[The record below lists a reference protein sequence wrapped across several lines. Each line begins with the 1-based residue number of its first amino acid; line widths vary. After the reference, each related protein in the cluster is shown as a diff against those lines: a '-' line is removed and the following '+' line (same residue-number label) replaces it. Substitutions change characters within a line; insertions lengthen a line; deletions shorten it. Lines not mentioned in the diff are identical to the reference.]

1 MLIGKIPSIFTME
14 TVTVPRISS
23 LQEDRTPRLAIRR
36 PARGLLWRLLPP
48 TCLLCG
54 DRGRPGLDLCA
65 GCHADL
71 PVPDAACERCARRL
85 PRTGICGACQRSP
98 PPFDAAQAGFEY
110 APPVDWLVH
119 RFKFGGRLECGRVLS
134 ECLARELV
142 YRGAGYPD
150 ALVPVPLHR
159 RRLRQRG
166 FDQAMEI
173 ARLLSARLGVP
184 LADNR
189 LARCRATEPQSTLE
203 ARQRRGNL
211 RGAFRVSGMVPE
223 NVALVDDVLTTGST
237 AAECARVLKRA
248 GCRRVSVWVLAR
260 A

>member
-1 MLIGKIPSIFTME
+1 ME
-14 TVTVPRISS
+14 AVTAPGNSS
-23 LQEDRTPRLAIRR
+23 LAENTAPRLAIRR

-54 DRGRPGLDLCA
+54 DRGQPGLDLCA
-65 GCHADL
+65 GCHGDL
-71 PVPDAACERCARRL
+71 PVPDAACERCGRRL
-85 PRTGICGACQRSP
+85 PRNAVCGACQRRP
-98 PPFDAAQAGFEY
+98 PPFDAVLSGFEY
-110 APPVDWLVH
+110 AMPVDWLVH

-142 YRGAGYPD
+142 ARGAGRPD

-159 RRLRQRG
+159 RRLRERG

-173 ARLLSARLGVP
+173 ARLLSVRLDVP
-184 LADNR
+184 LDDHR
-189 LARCRATEPQSTLE
+189 LVRSRATEQQSTLD
-203 ARQRRGNL
+203 ARQRRRNL
-211 RGAFRVSGMVPE
+211 RGAFRVAGKNRK
-223 NVALVDDVLTTGST
+223 NVAVVDDVLTTGST